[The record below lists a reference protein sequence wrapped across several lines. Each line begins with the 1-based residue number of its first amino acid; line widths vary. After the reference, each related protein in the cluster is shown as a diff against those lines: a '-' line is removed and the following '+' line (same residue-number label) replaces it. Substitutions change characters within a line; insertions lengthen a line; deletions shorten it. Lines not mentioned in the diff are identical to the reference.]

1 MTSLEE
7 EFYRDIRKHREDD
20 MPRLVLADWLDE
32 QGDEVSCARAELIRV
47 QCRLAQLP
55 AEEEVLR
62 PQLVRQEGLLQDQLT
77 DWLTPVQQRCT
88 SFELRRGLIEEITV
102 QPHQLL
108 GDGEALLELAP
119 VAELVLSA
127 QRQEWEPICAC
138 PALRAVTRL
147 EGRGGVG
154 DEGMRALADSP
165 HTGRLRA
172 LLLHHSS
179 ITEEGFADL
188 LRLDLS
194 QLTHL
199 NLGANNLHDTGMEM
213 LCFSAMLTGLRYL
226 SLGANEL
233 YGRSARALAESPY
246 LYRLDEINLG
256 ANYLDDTA
264 LGLIAE
270 APHLAS
276 LRILDVR
283 SNEFGMRG
291 AEALAQSPHLEH
303 LTSLD
308 ASGNK
313 FGARGAALLRRRF
326 GGRVNL

>member
-1 MTSLEE
+1 L
-7 EFYRDIRKHREDD
+7 RQVGQLQD
-20 MPRLVLADWLDE
+20 RLNDWL
-32 QGDEVSCARAELIRV
+32 A
-47 QCRLAQLP
+47 
-55 AEEEVLR
+55 
-62 PQLVRQEGLLQDQLT
+62 
-77 DWLTPVQQRCT
+77 PVQQRCV

-102 QPHQLL
+102 QPTQLQDE
-108 GDGEALLELAP
+108 GDALLQLAP
-119 VAELVLSA
+119 IAEFVLSA
-127 QRQEWEPICAC
+127 QRQEWESICAC

-154 DEGMRALADSP
+154 DEGMRMLADSP
-165 HTGRLRA
+165 HAGRLRA

-179 ITEEGFADL
+179 ITEHGFADL
-188 LRLDLS
+188 LRLDLAR
-194 QLTHL
+194 LTHL
-199 NLGANNLHDTGMEM
+199 NLGANNLHDTGLEM
-213 LCFSAMLTGLRYL
+213 LCFSPMLARLRYL

-233 YGRSARALAESPY
+233 YGRAARALASSPF
-246 LYRLDEINLG
+246 LHQLEEINLG
-256 ANYLDDTA
+256 ANYLDDEAIIA
-264 LGLIAE
+264 LAE
-270 APHLAS
+270 APHLVS

-291 AEALAQSPHLEH
+291 AQALAQSPYLED